1 VVTGWDDVMAARYV
15 SPGLT
20 TVRQP
25 MAELGR
31 MAARAVA
38 RARSTGER
46 SAGAERRTGDTT
58 RCCGTAAARNRGMQ
72 Q

>member
-1 VVTGWDDVMAARYV
+1 MAARYV

-31 MAARAVA
+31 VAAQRLQERV
-38 RARSTGER
+38 SGER
-46 SAGAERRTGDTT
+46 SRARNDVLATEVVLRHS
-58 RCCGTAAARNRGMQ
+58 CGTDRGMQ
-72 Q
+72 KELRSNR